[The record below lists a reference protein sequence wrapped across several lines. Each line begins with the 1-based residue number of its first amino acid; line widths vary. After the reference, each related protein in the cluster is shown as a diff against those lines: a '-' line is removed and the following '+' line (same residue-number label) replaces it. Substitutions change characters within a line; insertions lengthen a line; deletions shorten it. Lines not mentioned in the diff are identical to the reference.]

1 MTMTPTQERDFI
13 RQAQRD
19 PRAFAPLYDRYFPR
33 VHAYVCYRVYDPHDA
48 EDLIAD
54 VFCQAI
60 AHLKRFKWR
69 SVHSFSAWL
78 FGIAHNRVVDYIRQR
93 KRAGGVLEPQED
105 PAKWADR
112 SLMPEEAL
120 AQQEAFQQMRAL
132 IATLSPRRQEVITL
146 RFYGGLRNKQIA
158 RVLGLDERTVA
169 AHLCRALR
177 DLERQYTAP
186 AQQEPLAEA
195 VT

>member
-1 MTMTPTQERDFI
+1 MTPTQEREFI
-13 RQAQRD
+13 RQAQGD
-19 PRAFAPLYDRYFPR
+19 PQAFAPLYDQYFPR

-48 EDLIAD
+48 EDLVAD
-54 VFCQAI
+54 VFCRAI
-60 AHLKRFKWR
+60 SHLKRFKWR
-69 SVHSFSAWL
+69 NAHSFAAWL
-78 FGIAHNRVVDYIRQR
+78 FGIAHNRVVDYARGR
-93 KRAGGVLEPQED
+93 KRAGVVLDPQED
-105 PAKWADR
+105 LAQWADR
-112 SLMPEEAL
+112 LPLPEEAL
-120 AQQEAFQQMRAL
+120 AQQEAVQQMRAL

-146 RFYGGLRNKQIA
+146 RFYGGLRNNEIA

-186 AQQEPLAEA
+186 AQPERTAEA